1 MLVRSQALVL
11 HQIPYSD
18 AFSVVHLYTREFG
31 RQAYLLT
38 RNHKNSRLRQSLFQ
52 PLSLIEYEADH
63 KGSRELQRIKEARCL
78 YAFTG
83 IPMDPVKNA
92 IALFL
97 SEVLYRALE
106 ESDSNEALFEYLV
119 QSVQILDLCKQG
131 TANFHLVFLIKLTRY
146 LGFYPNLDE
155 NAPGKHFD
163 LQAGTFCALRP
174 FHNAWLSPED
184 AQGFAVLLRINYE
197 NMPAFRYDRHQRQR
211 ILRQTLDYYRLHL
224 SEFPRIKS
232 LDVLQELF

>member
-31 RQAYLLT
+31 RQPYLLS
-38 RNHKNSRLRQSLFQ
+38 RNPKNSRLRQSLFQ
-52 PLSLIEYEADH
+52 SLSIIEYEADH
-63 KGSRELQRIKEARCL
+63 KGSRELQRLKEARSL
-78 YAFTG
+78 FAFTG
-83 IPMDPVKNA
+83 IPGDPVKNA

-106 ESDSNEALFEYLV
+106 ERESNPALFDFLV
-119 QSVQILDLCKQG
+119 QSVEILDLCPAG
-131 TANFHLVFLIKLTRY
+131 TANFHLVFLIKLSRY
-146 LGFYPNLDE
+146 LGFYPNLEDK
-155 NAPGKHFD
+155 APGKYFD
-163 LQAGTFCALRP
+163 LQAGTFCSHRP
-174 FHNAWLSPED
+174 AHKDWLTPGD
-184 AQGFAVLLRINYE
+184 AQGFAVLLRINFE
-197 NMPAFRYDRHQRQR
+197 NMSAFRYDRRQRQR

-224 SEFPRIKS
+224 SDFPAIKS